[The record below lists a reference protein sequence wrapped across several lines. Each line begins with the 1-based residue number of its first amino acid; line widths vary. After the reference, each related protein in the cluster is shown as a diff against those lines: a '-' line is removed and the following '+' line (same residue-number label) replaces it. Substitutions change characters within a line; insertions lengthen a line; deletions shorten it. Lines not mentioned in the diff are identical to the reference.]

1 MRYTR
6 MPIEIESPEQM
17 GYGNI
22 RNNLTESSF
31 SDIRTDQFELDLK
44 RLLLCYGDHVGNPE
58 LRSLIAAEANQ
69 HARNIAGTTPISAQ
83 DILLTP
89 GAAGALF
96 IINTTLLE
104 KGDTLLVEHPNYGTN
119 IETPRALGANVELFR
134 LTFEEGFRPD
144 LAKLDAAIQK
154 AKPKV
159 VSITTPHNPTG
170 VQLPL
175 EDLQAIV
182 AMTSKAGAWLLV
194 DETYRDM
201 AFGNQLPVAA
211 SLGDH
216 VMSVSSFSK
225 TYGLPGIRLGW
236 VITQNT
242 ELQEKFLA
250 AKEQIV
256 ICGSVVD
263 EEIGTQFYRK
273 RDIHLP
279 RIQNE
284 ILSMRKILKDWFAG
298 QDGLEWV
305 EPQAGVVCF
314 PRIRDTQNVS
324 VEKFYQILNGEF
336 GTFVGPGHWFE
347 MDRRYM
353 RVGYAWPKESELRA
367 GLEAISSAVRMAR
380 S

>member
-31 SDIRTDQFELDLK
+31 SDIRTDEFDLDLK

-58 LRSLIAAEANQ
+58 LRGLIAADANN
-69 HARNIAGTTPISAQ
+69 HAKDIAGATSLTAQ

-104 KGDTLLVEHPNYGTN
+104 EGDTLLVEHPNYGTN
-119 IETPRALGANVELFR
+119 IETPRALGANVELFP
-134 LTFEEGFRPD
+134 LTFEEGFRPN
-144 LAKLDAAIQK
+144 LAKLESAIQRT
-154 AKPKV
+154 KPKV

-170 VQLPL
+170 VQLPVA
-175 EDLQAIV
+175 DLQAIV
-182 AMTSKAGAWLLV
+182 AMTKKAGAWLLV

-211 SLGDH
+211 TLGDH

-236 VITQNT
+236 VITRNKD
-242 ELQEKFLA
+242 LQEKFLA

-273 RDIHLP
+273 RDVHLP
-279 RIQNE
+279 RIRDE
-284 ILSMRKILKDWFAG
+284 ILAMRKILKEWFEK

-305 EPQAGVVCF
+305 EPEAGVVCF
-314 PRIRDTQNVS
+314 PRIKDTKSVS
-324 VEKFYQILNGEF
+324 VEKFHQILNAEF

-353 RVGYAWPKESELRA
+353 RIGYAWPKEAELRA
-367 GLEAISSAVRMAR
+367 GLEAISKAIQMAR
-380 S
+380 H